1 MSEARV
7 TFTLDG
13 NDVTIQCS
21 QEEKMR
27 NICQK
32 YESKIGIN
40 MNFLVFLY
48 GGNQLKFDLSFQEQA
63 TSPDRTRNEMNV
75 LVYKTEIDGLV
86 CPHCGQKIRFN
97 TDKIDDIISSNNNI
111 KDNITGTKLIIDNII
126 RNCAIN
132 LVNIQIKNIDAILN
146 TINEDIKKNNN
157 KLKNLLSDKNFILHD
172 KININN
178 NLNINNNKNV
188 DTNNKNII
196 KREIEI
202 ILENINK
209 INIDEDDKEILKI
222 KKEITFL
229 SDLFLF
235 YTKIYGDSKDNK
247 ELENLTKSFLDYYS
261 YIFKIGSG
269 FEKLNLKELY
279 LEVIL
284 MSDKFFSLGK
294 NLGLFDG
301 PKNKIYKEEF
311 SLISEFNLSVKL
323 LKQYI
328 KILEKSYKNIHIVF
342 NQLYNHLLNKDLNVD
357 YINNLMDIIKDIQ
370 PKINLNDIFVDVLE
384 FEQKKYENKEI
395 LKFILDSKHSNLY
408 EDFTPIMDLIFSK
421 EIINKLSFEKEIIY
435 INFNSAE
442 FSLVNKLYEIDEKN
456 FGEMLLFYF
465 ENKIMKELN
474 KRMTEE
480 EGFLNNNLINIFKQ
494 YFVFLQTKYEEKNM
508 KSISALFSM
517 AFVKCFLYKLIK
529 LINDNAE
536 FVMGVDYIIQNII
549 KFEVRSLNPFRS
561 SINLYILKLIFLN
574 CGNLYEYFRHNFNKY
589 HIEFFDEKEII
600 GMQSYN
606 PYGFDFLFLPEQ
618 KYIENKSYDSIISK
632 LFSLDPDKIIND
644 NEINS
649 ALNNNID
656 LIFCIL
662 VNFYFSYFC
671 RKRSVFEYKFNKIKN
686 WFMDILKKE
695 PIEALKNK
703 KILKNIFMHLIN
715 KDKSDSCNNYNLFTY
730 DQILCLSIST
740 RFVLYTISS
749 ENKNSLFYKL
759 LTNGNDTINKN
770 LIFFKEYHLKDFSI
784 DILETRNITCLTY
797 KVINYIILSH
807 IYFGYILKFVSEEN
821 IIKTLGLNSLKN
833 KEDKYVEDYL
843 FKNMCNELNFIQ
855 KILLPLIGV
864 NNIIVFMDKIYKEL
878 LPKIISLKY
887 CGVKETIK
895 NQEKSMNDTIN
906 NIIINF
912 DKYINEYYTY
922 ENISDKRKRYDDENI
937 LIDILLEK
945 PRFYND
951 KELLEKKYPLLPYL
965 ALKNHIEIIDHFKN
979 QFIYYYYNSTNYPF
993 INSYL
998 SGENN
1003 HIIKMINFLPKLNEF
1018 SNRVYDKLNMTL
1030 SRKDINK
1037 KTIKQ
1042 LFNNELDIDIIAL
1055 NNFIENNNKI
1065 FNLNKKIGSEDNIKE
1080 IININGTN
1088 INIIYK
1094 EIINL
1099 YNKFLEKMKIS
1110 DDIKESMENII
1121 IQESKENDYNFNYVI
1136 KNGNKITIQDKID
1149 ELILLYSKRERKIN
1163 NYLNVYNGG
1172 KIIFNFDQIENKLE
1186 DEFIF
1191 GKRFF
1196 SEKQKMLIF
1205 SEELYEQEGMILKEI
1220 GNKIKQQK
1228 PNEEDNKKIKAFLNK
1243 KNEDNILNIFYE
1255 LFFVLKYM
1263 TQSEFDLII
1272 KEGENGLND
1281 LIKYFEIKSYK
1292 LPQLKIANNSLNN
1305 ILQIN
1310 NLLYFY
1316 EIVFNQAFQYLT
1328 SNIKQKIIEDDF
1340 NIDEQ
1345 TKNLIDSCLN
1355 LNKVIQLDTLI
1366 SAVKKYIWRY
1376 IKSEDEYLFDF
1387 KELINKKDIWDLND
1401 YNTNKFKEEFIK
1413 LEWIVPKENNEKN
1426 IIIKYLYNIIYEVKS
1441 NSSVGSRV
1449 HLSGYNDIDNDDI
1462 DNEEQDLFD

>member
-13 NDVTIQCS
+13 NNITIQCS

-111 KDNITGTKLIIDNII
+111 KDNISGTKLIIDNII

-132 LVNIQIKNIDAILN
+132 LVNIQIRNIDAILN

-178 NLNINNNKNV
+178 NLNINNNKNA
-188 DTNNKNII
+188 DTNNKNIV

-202 ILENINK
+202 ELDNINK
-209 INIDEDDKEILKI
+209 INLDKVDKEILKI
-222 KKEITFL
+222 KKEIIFL
-229 SDLFLF
+229 SDLFF
-235 YTKIYGDSKDNK
+235 YYSKIYGDSKENK
-247 ELENLTKSFLDYYS
+247 ELENLTKSFLDFYS
-261 YIFKIGSG
+261 NIFKIGSV
-269 FEKLNLKELY
+269 FEELNLKELY
-279 LEVIL
+279 FEIIL
-284 MSDKFFSLGK
+284 MSDKIFSLGK
-294 NLGLFDG
+294 NFGLFDE

-311 SLISEFNLSVKL
+311 SLITEFNLSVKL
-323 LKQYI
+323 IEHNI
-328 KILEKSYKNIHIVF
+328 KILDKSCKNILRVF
-342 NQLYNHLLNKDLNVD
+342 NQQYNHLLNKDLNFD
-357 YINNLMDIIKDIQ
+357 YNNNLMDIIKDIQ
-370 PKINLNDIFVDVLE
+370 PKINLNDVFIEMFEL
-384 FEQKKYENKEI
+384 EQKKYENKEI
-395 LKFILDSKHSNLY
+395 LKFILDSEHSNLY
-408 EDFTPIMDLIFSK
+408 GDFAPIMDLIFSK

-442 FSLVNKLYEIDEKN
+442 FSLVNKLYEIDEKY

-474 KRMTEE
+474 KRMIEE

-494 YFVFLQTKYEEKNM
+494 YFEFLQTKYEEKNM
-508 KSISALFSM
+508 KSISSLFSM

-600 GMQSYN
+600 GMQNYN
-606 PYGFDFLFLPEQ
+606 PYGFDFLFIPEQ
-618 KYIENKSYDSIISK
+618 KNIENKSYESIISK

-644 NEINS
+644 NEIKL
-649 ALNNNID
+649 AINNNID

-671 RKRSVFEYKFNKIKN
+671 RKRNVFEYKFNKIKN

-695 PIEALKNK
+695 PIEVLKNK
-703 KILKNIFMHLIN
+703 KNIENIFMHLIN
-715 KDKSDSCNNYNLFTY
+715 KDKSDSYNNYNLFTY

-740 RFVLYTISS
+740 RFVLYTISL
-749 ENKNSLFYKL
+749 ENKNSLFYNL
-759 LTNGNDTINKN
+759 LTNGNDAINKN
-770 LIFFKEYHLKDFSI
+770 LIFFKEYYLKDFSFH
-784 DILETRNITCLTY
+784 ILETRNITCLTY

-821 IIKTLGLNSLKN
+821 IIKILGLNS
-833 KEDKYVEDYL
+833 YL
-843 FKNMCNELNFIQ
+843 FKNMCNEFNFIQ

-864 NNIIVFMDKIYKEL
+864 NNIIIFMDKIYKEL

-887 CGVKETIK
+887 CDTKENIK
-895 NQEKSMNDTIN
+895 NKEKSMNDTIN
-906 NIIINF
+906 SIIINF

-951 KELLEKKYPLLPYL
+951 RELLEKKYPLLPYL
-965 ALKNHIEIIDHFKN
+965 ALTNYSEINDHFRN
-979 QFIYYYYNSTNYPF
+979 QFIYYYYNNTNYPL
-993 INSYL
+993 ISSYL

-1003 HIIKMINFLPKLNEF
+1003 HIINVINFLPKLNEF
-1018 SNRVYDKLNMTL
+1018 SNRVYDKLNMRL

-1065 FNLNKKIGSEDNIKE
+1065 FNLNKKIDSEDNIKE
-1080 IININGTN
+1080 IININGTT
-1088 INIIYK
+1088 INIIYR

-1099 YNKFLEKMKIS
+1099 YNKFLEKMLIS
-1110 DDIKESMENII
+1110 DNIKESMENII

-1136 KNGNKITIQDKID
+1136 KNGNEITIQDKID
-1149 ELILLYSKRERKIN
+1149 ELILLYSKRERKFN

-1186 DEFIF
+1186 EEFIL
-1191 GKRFF
+1191 GKKFF
-1196 SEKQKMLIF
+1196 SQNQKMLIF
-1205 SEELYEQEGMILKEI
+1205 SEELYEQEHMLLKEI
-1220 GNKIKQQK
+1220 KNKIKQQIS
-1228 PNEEDNKKIKAFLNK
+1228 NEEDSKKIKEFLNK
-1243 KNEDNILNIFYE
+1243 KNEDIILNIFYE

-1263 TQSEFDLII
+1263 TQSEFDLKI
-1272 KEGENGLND
+1272 KEGEKGFSD

-1305 ILQIN
+1305 ILEIN
-1310 NLLYFY
+1310 NLLYLY
-1316 EIVFNQAFQYLT
+1316 KNVFNQAFHYLT
-1328 SNIKQKIIEDDF
+1328 YNIKQKVIKDEF

-1345 TKNLIDSCLN
+1345 IKNLIDSCLN
-1355 LNKVIQLDTLI
+1355 LNKVIKLDTLI
-1366 SAVKKYIWRY
+1366 YAVKKYIWRY

-1413 LEWIVPKENNEKN
+1413 LEWIVPKENSEKN

-1441 NSSVGSRV
+1441 NSSVGSRG